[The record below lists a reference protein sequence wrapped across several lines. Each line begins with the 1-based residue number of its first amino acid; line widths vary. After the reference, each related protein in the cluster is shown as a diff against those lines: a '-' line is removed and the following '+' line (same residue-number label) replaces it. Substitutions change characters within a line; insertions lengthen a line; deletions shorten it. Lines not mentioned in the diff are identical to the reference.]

1 MFQDI
6 FTRAVQEHVSG
17 YFYTNFTRTVMIIEF
32 SENLTVKSIGNLI
45 FKLDVTQ

>member
-6 FTRAVQEHVSG
+6 FK
-17 YFYTNFTRTVMIIEF
+17 FTLAVMIIEF

-45 FKLDVTQ
+45 FKLDLAQ